1 VGDYI
6 AKKGSYR
13 TLANKA
19 GIDPSILRRWVN
31 NYYEFGVDGLK
42 KRRTQQV
49 YTVEFK
55 LNAIEL
61 YESTEMSYRELAN
74 SLNMNNPSLI
84 ANWRRAYHER
94 GLDGLS
100 ARKGRPPKV
109 SKKKSQI
116 NQIKDSS
123 ETNQLSEAKIK
134 ELEQR
139 ITDLEIENKFLK
151 GLRRRVAQKSQAR
164 KEEIV
169 TEITRLHDEKYALKD
184 ILSVLKF
191 PKSTY
196 FYWKNKDEEID
207 KDADLKEEM
216 KDIRETHK
224 DYGYRR
230 MRAELLSRG
239 YKVSKNKVQRLMK
252 IMGIQVTSY
261 TRKTRKYNSYKGT
274 IGEIAPNRINRRFDS
289 TIPYQKITTDTTEF
303 KYYYADDSGNYQT
316 GKLYLDPYMDLF
328 NREII
333 SFKITHQPNGQSMLE
348 GLQAAIEASK
358 LCPYR
363 RTFHSDQGWAYQM
376 KSYTRLL
383 KDHRIFQSM
392 SRKGNCLDNSPM
404 ENFFSLLKQEVY
416 YGRTYHS
423 FEELAQAIEDFIIY
437 YNGERIKEK
446 LDFRSP
452 IEFRLHHAS
461 FAA

>member
-1 VGDYI
+1 MSKYSLEFKLNLVGDYI
-6 AKKGSYR
+6 AKIGSYR

-151 GLRRRVAQKSQAR
+151 GLRRRVAQRVKR
-164 KEEIV
+164 
-169 TEITRLHDEKYALKD
+169 EKK
-184 ILSVLKF
+184 K
-191 PKSTY
+191 
-196 FYWKNKDEEID
+196 
-207 KDADLKEEM
+207 
-216 KDIRETHK
+216 
-224 DYGYRR
+224 
-230 MRAELLSRG
+230 
-239 YKVSKNKVQRLMK
+239 
-252 IMGIQVTSY
+252 
-261 TRKTRKYNSYKGT
+261 
-274 IGEIAPNRINRRFDS
+274 
-289 TIPYQKITTDTTEF
+289 
-303 KYYYADDSGNYQT
+303 
-316 GKLYLDPYMDLF
+316 
-328 NREII
+328 
-333 SFKITHQPNGQSMLE
+333 
-348 GLQAAIEASK
+348 
-358 LCPYR
+358 
-363 RTFHSDQGWAYQM
+363 
-376 KSYTRLL
+376 
-383 KDHRIFQSM
+383 
-392 SRKGNCLDNSPM
+392 
-404 ENFFSLLKQEVY
+404 
-416 YGRTYHS
+416 
-423 FEELAQAIEDFIIY
+423 
-437 YNGERIKEK
+437 
-446 LDFRSP
+446 
-452 IEFRLHHAS
+452 
-461 FAA
+461 

>member
-1 VGDYI
+1 
-6 AKKGSYR
+6 
-13 TLANKA
+13 
-19 GIDPSILRRWVN
+19 
-31 NYYEFGVDGLK
+31 
-42 KRRTQQV
+42 
-49 YTVEFK
+49 
-55 LNAIEL
+55 
-61 YESTEMSYRELAN
+61 M
-74 SLNMNNPSLI
+74 
-84 ANWRRAYHER
+84 
-94 GLDGLS
+94 
-100 ARKGRPPKV
+100 
-109 SKKKSQI
+109 
-116 NQIKDSS
+116 
-123 ETNQLSEAKIK
+123 
-134 ELEQR
+134 
-139 ITDLEIENKFLK
+139 
-151 GLRRRVAQKSQAR
+151 
-164 KEEIV
+164 

-348 GLQAAIEASK
+348 G
-358 LCPYR
+358 
-363 RTFHSDQGWAYQM
+363 
-376 KSYTRLL
+376 
-383 KDHRIFQSM
+383 
-392 SRKGNCLDNSPM
+392 
-404 ENFFSLLKQEVY
+404 
-416 YGRTYHS
+416 
-423 FEELAQAIEDFIIY
+423 
-437 YNGERIKEK
+437 
-446 LDFRSP
+446 
-452 IEFRLHHAS
+452 
-461 FAA
+461 

>member
-1 VGDYI
+1 
-6 AKKGSYR
+6 
-13 TLANKA
+13 
-19 GIDPSILRRWVN
+19 
-31 NYYEFGVDGLK
+31 
-42 KRRTQQV
+42 
-49 YTVEFK
+49 
-55 LNAIEL
+55 
-61 YESTEMSYRELAN
+61 
-74 SLNMNNPSLI
+74 
-84 ANWRRAYHER
+84 
-94 GLDGLS
+94 
-100 ARKGRPPKV
+100 
-109 SKKKSQI
+109 
-116 NQIKDSS
+116 
-123 ETNQLSEAKIK
+123 
-134 ELEQR
+134 
-139 ITDLEIENKFLK
+139 
-151 GLRRRVAQKSQAR
+151 
-164 KEEIV
+164 
-169 TEITRLHDEKYALKD
+169 
-184 ILSVLKF
+184 
-191 PKSTY
+191 
-196 FYWKNKDEEID
+196 
-207 KDADLKEEM
+207 M
-216 KDIRETHK
+216 KDIRESHK

-289 TIPYQKITTDTTEF
+289 TIPYQKITTDTTEM

-316 GKLYLDPYMDLF
+316 GKLYLDPYMALF

-358 LCPYR
+358 LRPYR

-376 KSYTRLL
+376 KSYTHLL
-383 KDHRIFQSM
+383 KDHQIFQSM

-404 ENFFSLLKQEVY
+404 ENFFSLLKQEIY

-423 FEELAQAIEDFIIY
+423 FEELEQAIEDFIIY
-437 YNGERIKEK
+437 YNGGRIKEK
-446 LDFRSP
+446 LDFMSP